1 MDYREAMQ
9 YIEQLNTRGIALGLE
24 RITALLNLLGNPQED
39 LRCIHV
45 AGTNGKGSVCAF
57 IDSALQR
64 AGFRVGRYSSPTLYA
79 YLERFQI
86 NGTYMQQEDFASI
99 LAQVRCAC
107 DELARRN
114 LEQPTVFEVETAA
127 AFLYF
132 RQQQCDYVLLEV
144 GMGGRLDST
153 NVISHPVLSI
163 ITSVSMDHT
172 GVLGHTLGEIA
183 AEKAGIIKPGCAVVL
198 APQEP
203 EAMAV
208 LLDKCNTCGVVPR
221 AADLTCLH
229 QKNWDIKGQTFS
241 YKTWKNVF
249 IPLAG
254 TYQQINAAVALEAL
268 HILQQQEAALTDAVI
283 LEGLACAEWPGRF
296 ETILDAPL
304 FIVDGAHNP
313 AGAQGLADTIQ
324 YLKAGNR
331 ENTDRDV
338 WLLMAVF
345 RDKEYE
351 TIGRIMSRCGTRLI
365 TFQPPGERGL
375 ESTVLAEAMKP
386 YYTEIISKQTAEDAV
401 AYVLQHAAPKDMIIS
416 FGSLSTIQAVQ
427 NAVKAWEVQRN
438 A

>member
-86 NGTYMQQEDFASI
+86 NGTYMQQEEFASI
-99 LAQVRCAC
+99 LTQVRCAC
-107 DELARRN
+107 DEMARRN

-153 NVISHPVLSI
+153 NVISHPVLSV
-163 ITSVSMDHT
+163 ITSISLDHT
-172 GVLGHTLGEIA
+172 GMLGNTLAEIA
-183 AEKAGIIKPGCAVVL
+183 QEKAGIIKEACPVVL
-198 APQEP
+198 AWQKP
-203 EAMAV
+203 EAMNV
-208 LLDKCNTCGVVPR
+208 LLEKCR
-221 AADLTCLH
+221 ACHTAPVIADTLQLYDT
-229 QKNWDIKGQTFS
+229 KWSFTGQVFS
-241 YKTWKNVF
+241 YKTWKNLS
-249 IPLAG
+249 ITLLGA
-254 TYQQINAAVALEAL
+254 YQLVNAIIALEAL
-268 HILQQQEAALTDAVI
+268 WVLQEREAKLTDDTI
-283 LEGLACAEWPGRF
+283 LRGLACAKWPGRF
-296 ETILDAPL
+296 EMILDAPL

-313 AGAQGLADTIQ
+313 AGAQSLADTIQ
-324 YLKAGNR
+324 HLKAESQENADR
-331 ENTDRDV
+331 EV